1 MVATWQPAAPSRYY
15 REQTAYYAHGV
26 EPCGRW
32 FAPSGDFGLRD
43 GAEVDQA
50 EFERLYAGVGPD
62 GRPLAT
68 TKGGRADRV
77 PAYDVTISFPK
88 AASIIW
94 GTTPAEVEAWIE
106 AAAFKAVRD
115 ALMFVEHE
123 ASFARRGK
131 GGERC
136 EKVPLSAAVFRHGE
150 SRPAKHADGQI
161 FADPNLHYHAVVP
174 NLATRS
180 DGTIG
185 ARASIPLR
193 DAKKL
198 GGAIANLSIAHDLE
212 ARGFTIDRIGANGE
226 FEIAG
231 IPDNLIRYFSAR
243 RNEIEAELA
252 KCDTTSA
259 AAPAL
264 AAAIAKATRG
274 AKNESASKNREA
286 IWAEAAESQGFDI
299 RELLAGL
306 QSEPTRDPVRGEQLF
321 AERLATL
328 PASLTENRS
337 VIERIELLRAVAA
350 AMVGTGLPV
359 ERIEPAVAEL
369 VKAARIV
376 EIGEDRY
383 GRPKYSTREMIALER
398 GVADCALRLAK
409 AEGHGLDPRD
419 VAERC
424 AGAGLSAEQTAAAIG
439 ASGPGAIAQIEGG
452 AGVGKTTLLEP
463 IADAHRAT
471 GRRVMGAAVAWRV
484 ASALNRD
491 LGIPSRAIASWV
503 ETSRRHGDF
512 LRAGDL
518 LIVDESGLVSARDM
532 HALLTQ
538 VERAGAK
545 ALLVG
550 DSRQLESLGPSGL
563 PLVAGALDALRVERI
578 VRQHDAWAR
587 QAITG
592 FGAGR
597 ATEAL
602 QAFDERGKLVMTDGG
617 AAALEAV
624 VEAWK
629 AGRAADP
636 TKAPLL
642 LARTNRQVGAI
653 CDRVRAVMRAEGR
666 LTGEDVS
673 IATTTPSGQ
682 STQIS
687 LAKGDAIRF
696 LVRNDA
702 IGVINGTEAT
712 VVSVRRE
719 AAANPTDAARIVAK
733 IGDRRVEF
741 RTSDLADAKGR
752 AKLGLAYAATVF
764 QSQGAT
770 VDRAVALF
778 DDGFDRRQAYV
789 AASRARLDTVL
800 VVDGAAID
808 KRLSADQPI
817 DRQNEDRRFSASER
831 RGWLAARL
839 SRAST
844 KETTLDVIAA
854 GQAEAGPADLA
865 RGRFAARTPRRERV
879 RSREPSRD

>member
-1 MVATWQPAAPSRYY
+1 MVATWQRAAPARYY
-15 REQTAYYAHGV
+15 SRQTNYYARGV
-26 EPCGRW
+26 EPRGRW
-32 FAPSGDFGLRD
+32 FAPGGDFELQD
-43 GAEVDQA
+43 DSEVDAA
-50 EFERLYAGVGPD
+50 EFDRLWAGVSPE
-62 GRPLAT
+62 GRPLIT
-68 TKGGRADRV
+68 TSGHRIKRV
-77 PAYDVTISFPK
+77 PAYDVTNLVSKSVSDVWGVSPLALS
-88 AASIIW
+88 AA
-94 GTTPAEVEAWIE
+94 IE
-106 AAAFKAVRD
+106 ADAYEAFRD
-115 ALMFVEHE
+115 ALKVLERE
-123 ASFARRGK
+123 AGFARRGK
-131 GGERC
+131 SGERH
-136 EKVPLSAAVFRHGE
+136 ERVSLSAAVFRHGE
-150 SRPAKHADGQI
+150 SRPAVHSDGKLFGDVCLHHHACIVNMATRADG
-161 FADPNLHYHAVVP
+161 
-174 NLATRS
+174 S
-180 DGTIG
+180 IG
-185 ARASIPLR
+185 ALASIPLR

-198 GGAIANLSIAHDLE
+198 CGAIANVSLAHRLE
-212 ARGFTIDRIGANGE
+212 ARGFAIDRIGENGS

-231 IPDNLIRYFSAR
+231 IPDALIDYTSAR
-243 RNEIEAELA
+243 RNEIEAELR
-252 KCDTTSA
+252 KSGTTSA

-264 AAAIAKATRG
+264 ASAIAKATRS
-274 AKNESASKNREA
+274 AKNEAASANRETV
-286 IWAEAAESQGFDI
+286 WAEAIKAQGFDI
-299 RELLAGL
+299 EALLADAQRGAAR
-306 QSEPTRDPVRGEQLF
+306 EPAEGERLF
-321 AERLATL
+321 GERLAQL
-328 PASLTENRS
+328 PQTLTENRS
-337 VIERIELLRAVAA
+337 VIDRIELLRAVAA
-350 AMVGTGLPV
+350 ALVGTGLPV
-359 ERIEPAVAEL
+359 ARIDQAIADLLKTE
-369 VKAARIV
+369 RIV

-398 GVADCALRLAK
+398 EVADCAFRLAK
-409 AEGHGLDPRD
+409 AEGHGLDARD

-424 AGAGLSAEQTAAAIG
+424 AGAGLSVEQTAAAIG

-471 GRRVMGAAVAWRV
+471 GRRVFGAAVAWRV